1 MYQVIEKGVGFMK
14 NFEKGSVTIRTIAE
28 MANVSHTTVSR
39 ALNGSELV
47 KPATRKKIAEIAK
60 QIGYVPN
67 LNAKSLVMNR
77 SYMIGVFF
85 TNLDTGTSASFLTE
99 VMQQSQTTLPK
110 SYSLS
115 VNSIDHVMNSQGVSA
130 QNFDGIIVLSQSE
143 SDDEF
148 IDYIHSIGL
157 PLVVL
162 NRKIERNDITNFSHN
177 DFLGAKNVVEYAI
190 RMGHRN
196 FGLIKGG
203 KSFESSKQ
211 RSEGF
216 FEALKEHRLEVDSN
230 LVKRGDYLPQSGNKL
245 MRQILSS
252 GQVPTC
258 VFCENDDMA
267 VGAINACVELGYR
280 VPEDVSFIGYD
291 DMSYSQYLT
300 PPLTTVRKPTS
311 QIIKKGVASLM
322 DILEVDGD
330 AKITQEVIDP
340 EIIVRSSV
348 LNRNAD

>member
-47 KPATRKKIAEIAK
+47 KPLPAKDCGDCQTNRLRSQSECKKFGHE
-60 QIGYVPN
+60 PF
-67 LNAKSLVMNR
+67 LHDWCL
-77 SYMIGVFF
+77 FF

-115 VNSIDHVMNSQGVSA
+115 VNSIDHVMNSQGVSV

-196 FGLIKGG
+196 FGLIKGV

-230 LVKRGDYLPQSGNKL
+230 LVKRGDYLPK
-245 MRQILSS
+245 
-252 GQVPTC
+252 
-258 VFCENDDMA
+258 A
-267 VGAINACVELGYR
+267 A
-280 VPEDVSFIGYD
+280 
-291 DMSYSQYLT
+291 
-300 PPLTTVRKPTS
+300 TS
-311 QIIKKGVASLM
+311 
-322 DILEVDGD
+322 
-330 AKITQEVIDP
+330 
-340 EIIVRSSV
+340 
-348 LNRNAD
+348 